1 MIVAERILES
11 IGKGQV
17 IAQLYS
23 PVRRDVDFQCEYKII
38 FPDRERR
45 FQSFG
50 IDEFQ
55 ALLLA
60 LEMLR
65 ADLDCSPEGKAG
77 LLRWLGSP
85 DLGFP

>member
-1 MIVAERILES
+1 MIVAERILEC

-17 IAQLYS
+17 TVQIYR
-23 PVRRDVDFQCEYKII
+23 PVRREADVQCDYKII
-38 FPDRERR
+38 FPDRERQ

-55 ALLLA
+55 ALKLA

-65 ADLDCSPEGKAG
+65 ADLDSSPEAKAG
-77 LLRWLGSP
+77 LLRWLSNS